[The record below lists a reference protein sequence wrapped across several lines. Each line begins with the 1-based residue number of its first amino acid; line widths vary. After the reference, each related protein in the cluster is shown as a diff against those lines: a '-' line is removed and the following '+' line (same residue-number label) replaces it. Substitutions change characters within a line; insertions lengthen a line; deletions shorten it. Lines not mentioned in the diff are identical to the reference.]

1 MEDNMIATV
10 MVELGISKDSA
21 QKNMKAL
28 SEINAYYFWDSNR
41 GGKSII
47 INKYG
52 EKLIAP
58 SSIPLYKHIQAFIE
72 GKRN

>member
-1 MEDNMIATV
+1 MEDNMIAIA
-10 MVELGISKDSA
+10 MSELSISKDLA
-21 QKNMKAL
+21 QKNIKAL
-28 SEINAYYFWDSNR
+28 PEINAYYFWESNR

-47 INKYG
+47 INRSG

-58 SSIPLYKHIQAFIE
+58 SSIPLYQHIQAFVE